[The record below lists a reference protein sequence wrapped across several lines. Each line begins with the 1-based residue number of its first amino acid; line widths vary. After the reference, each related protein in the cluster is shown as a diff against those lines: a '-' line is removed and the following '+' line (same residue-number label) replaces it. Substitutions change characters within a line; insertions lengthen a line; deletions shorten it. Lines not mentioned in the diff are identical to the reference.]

1 MDTNGVC
8 IDKSYVMIIFSC
20 LTRTVT
26 VLMHFDELFD
36 CSKGNS
42 NGRSL
47 KAVVK
52 SQVVLYIVF
61 KKKKIGLT
69 LRERGGKVVSF

>member
-1 MDTNGVC
+1 MGTNGVC
-8 IDKSYVMIIFSC
+8 IDKSYVMIILSC
-20 LTRTVT
+20 LTRT